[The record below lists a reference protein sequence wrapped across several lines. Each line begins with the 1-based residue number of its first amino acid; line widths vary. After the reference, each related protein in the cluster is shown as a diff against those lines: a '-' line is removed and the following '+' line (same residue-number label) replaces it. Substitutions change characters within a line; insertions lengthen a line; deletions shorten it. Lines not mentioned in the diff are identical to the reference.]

1 MKVLKADAAL
11 LIATIRQTDLFPSMP
26 HSYQKMYGGLKL
38 LLKDLDVSFER
49 AIVARRV
56 LENLAMA
63 TD

>member
-11 LIATIRQTDLFPSMP
+11 LIAAIRQTDLFSSMP
-26 HSYQKMYGGLKL
+26 QSYQKMYGGLKL

-56 LENLAMA
+56 LAILAMA